1 MSRPPNFWN
10 YTHEPPQL
18 ASQYFFKSLLSLV
31 PKDRLPS
38 NFFHERAWSRPL
50 AGHKAPTI
58 IPGLCL
64 CGVKVT
70 IKMQKPMKDDVCV
83 PMKTIFTKM
92 QWADLG
98 HRLLFGY
105 PCSRVTLNRGLF
117 CFVFPSFK
125 WTGSRSLADC
135 ENLLPLECFMK

>member
-1 MSRPPNFWN
+1 MNHHSWHHN
-10 YTHEPPQL
+10 T
-18 ASQYFFKSLLSLV
+18 SLNHFCLWFL
-31 PKDRLPS
+31 KIDCHQT
-38 NFFHERAWSRPL
+38 FFHERAWSRPL

-83 PMKTIFTKM
+83 PAKTIFTKM